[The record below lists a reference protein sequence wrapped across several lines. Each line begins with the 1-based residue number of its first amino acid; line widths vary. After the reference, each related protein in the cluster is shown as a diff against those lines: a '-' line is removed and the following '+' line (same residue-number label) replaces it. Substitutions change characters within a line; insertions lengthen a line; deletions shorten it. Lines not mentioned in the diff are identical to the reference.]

1 MQIELNISER
11 LVRKIRALNML
22 LGGHSSG
29 FEDLLSN
36 LLEES
41 VSQAIAHELGIDQV
55 APAFS
60 QPSRYVEQEEGSS
73 NLADGLGDLDDEESE
88 TPEPVRSMSDVI
100 PRRGGLTDQ
109 ALLDDMMIGDPEHEA
124 KVDAATFIQE
134 FSADTAESLFA
145 EVAGLPS
152 HQVEDDLR
160 KVRRKKHNVGRGRV
174 TPFNG
179 NEESRL

>member
-1 MQIELNISER
+1 
-11 LVRKIRALNML
+11 
-22 LGGHSSG
+22 
-29 FEDLLSN
+29 
-36 LLEES
+36 
-41 VSQAIAHELGIDQV
+41 
-55 APAFS
+55 
-60 QPSRYVEQEEGSS
+60 
-73 NLADGLGDLDDEESE
+73 
-88 TPEPVRSMSDVI
+88 
-100 PRRGGLTDQ
+100 
-109 ALLDDMMIGDPEHEA
+109 MIGDPEHEA

-160 KVRRKKHNVGRGRV
+160 KVRRKKHNLGRGRV